1 MKFIFLIS
9 LAFIAVPSVAD
20 SFWSV
25 ELVMDQVEGY
35 AITDG
40 IVLPDGETVISLA
53 GAFVDPFLVCFDD
66 EGGIL
71 WYRNILEMGGSSRS
85 FESCG
90 GLAVTESGFAVCY
103 NSEPRATG
111 IDTDIAV
118 VHLSPSGE
126 IIWTYILGEDDDSN
140 WACTDILSCSDGGLL
155 VTGCP
160 GMMLPEGFVFKLAS
174 DGELEWMTT
183 PGEISGYAF
192 SAVELPEG
200 DFIILVEE
208 CIGTVVFQRIRGD
221 GIVYPPVTVS
231 EDMDS
236 FGGNIHLQSGS
247 VWFTDFTED
256 SLFHAFSINCDL
268 EISSLIDLQIKS
280 ELDINSVILTEDG
293 LLIAGSLWTSAG
305 LSMYDFYG
313 QNVWI
318 RTLETGR
325 DEYFEK
331 VYIGNGTILALG
343 RMSSDFSE
351 RYGGLIV
358 RCDSAT
364 WVEDAMLTYSG
375 NLHIDPIRID
385 LPLDS
390 PGWVIA
396 CSVVEDKDAAVTLSS
411 ELSDR
416 TGLLADYLWI
426 PDWQTLSGTERWLV
440 YALPCTENHE
450 SIGEGI
456 RFLREIYPEAYCVYV
471 SSGWDRRTMTFDEL
485 LNQYR

>member
-1 MKFIFLIS
+1 MKFIFLIA
-9 LAFIAVPSVAD
+9 LIFIAVPSIAD

-25 ELVMDQVEGY
+25 ELRLDQVEGY
-35 AITDG
+35 VITDG

-66 EGGIL
+66 EGEIL
-71 WYRNILEMGGSSRS
+71 WYRNILEKGGSSRS

-90 GLAVTESGFAVCY
+90 RLAVTESGFAVCY

-111 IDTDIAV
+111 INTDIAV
-118 VHLSPSGE
+118 VLLSPSGE

-155 VTGCP
+155 ITGCP

-174 DGELEWMTT
+174 DGELEWMTA

-208 CIGTVVFQRIRGD
+208 CVGTVVFQRIRGD
-221 GIVYPPVTVS
+221 GIVFPPVTVS

-256 SLFHAFSINCDL
+256 SLFHALSINCDL

-313 QNVWI
+313 ENVWS

-351 RYGGLIV
+351 RYSGWIV
-358 RCDSAT
+358 RSDSAT

-375 NLHIDPIRID
+375 KLLIDPIRID
-385 LPLDS
+385 LPFDS

-396 CSVVEDKDAAVTLSS
+396 CSVVEEENTAETLSN
-411 ELSDR
+411 ELASS
-416 TGLLADYLWI
+416 TGLQSGYLWI
-426 PDWQTLSGTERWLV
+426 PDWQTLSGADGWLV
-440 YALPCTENHE
+440 YALPYLEGPGTLDE
-450 SIGEGI
+450 SVEV
-456 RFLREIYPEAYCVYV
+456 LREMYPDAYCVYV
-471 SSGWDRRTMTFDEL
+471 SSGWERRTMTIDEL
-485 LNQYR
+485 LD